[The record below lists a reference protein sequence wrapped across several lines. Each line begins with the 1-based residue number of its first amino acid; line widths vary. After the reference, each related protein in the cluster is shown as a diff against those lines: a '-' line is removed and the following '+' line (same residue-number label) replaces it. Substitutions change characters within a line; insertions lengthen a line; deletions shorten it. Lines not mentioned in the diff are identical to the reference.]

1 MSGPIQRVIVTL
13 DAASENRTAI
23 DTAVRLAV
31 QTKAEL
37 HGVFIEDQD
46 LLHLAGL
53 PFAQQVTVATGAE
66 PLTSEDLE
74 LQLRAEAE
82 RARNELFAAAKKH
95 RVKCTFE
102 IVRGAS
108 ETAVT
113 YASESD
119 LVVMGGQSRPVA
131 GHFRVERRWRSS
143 IEAVSGPLLLARMAW
158 TAAGSVVIL
167 LRDRDP
173 ASARLVETA
182 AQIASAR
189 DEVLTVICPPAIAD
203 SPGFDT
209 WVSNS
214 LAQHRVR
221 VQIELA
227 PAEPATLHERLG
239 QLDCRL
245 LALEAG
251 LAERSGETL
260 RELIGRVACDMLI
273 VP

>member
-13 DAASENRTAI
+13 EAASENGTAI
-23 DTAVRLAV
+23 DTAVRLAA
-31 QTKAEL
+31 QAKAEL
-37 HGVFIEDQD
+37 HGVFIEDQE

-53 PFAQQVTVATGAE
+53 PFARQVTVATGTE
-66 PLTSEDLE
+66 PLTSETLE

-82 RARNELFAAAKKH
+82 RARNDLFAAAKEH

-102 IVRGAS
+102 VLRGAS
-108 ETAVT
+108 ETAVA

-119 LVVMGGQSRPVA
+119 LIVTGGQSRPVA
-131 GHFRVERRWRSS
+131 GHFRLERRWWSS
-143 IEAVSGPLLLARMAW
+143 IEAVSGPLLLARTAW
-158 TAAGSVVIL
+158 TAAGPVVIL
-167 LRDRDP
+167 LRDRDL

-189 DEVLTVICPPAIAD
+189 GDVLMVICPRVIAEA
-203 SPGFDT
+203 PGFGT
-209 WVSNS
+209 WVSDS
-214 LAQHRVR
+214 VAQHRIR

-227 PAEPATLHERLG
+227 PAEPAALHERLG